1 MADFAWQA
9 QFLDPDRSNLEDL
22 RQQGYDFVDLII
34 DQVLNGQTK
43 PFVKEE
49 TLGNF
54 AIPSQAME
62 LSDLLM
68 EVRSQILP
76 RALNLHHPG
85 YMGHMDS
92 VPLAITVWA
101 DALVSALH
109 NNMLSYELAPV
120 FNQLEAQLMLWFA
133 KLFGLSDRS
142 FGTLVAGGSLANITA
157 LLVARN
163 HRFPESKNRG
173 LEHQRLV
180 AFVSEAAHNSFEK
193 GMNVIGLGKE
203 NLIRIPTNNRGE
215 IDLAKLELAIL
226 ASKAKDQIPFFVVAV
241 AGTTVTGAID
251 PIPKV
256 AEIAK
261 KYGCWFH
268 LDAAYG
274 GAAILSPSY
283 KDLLQGSELAD
294 SITFNPQKWMWV
306 SRTCAMLLVSDRS
319 HLDQAFD
326 QQLPYMN
333 EEKLNFGN
341 LTLQGTRRTDSLK
354 LWLALKALGTDGYA
368 QLIDHSMENCLKL
381 RRWIEQQP
389 DLELV
394 CEPTLNILCIRS
406 TDPTISNTKL
416 RQRWIEQNRLWL
428 SLPLWQGDRIL
439 KAVVLHPYARAD

>member
-49 TLGNF
+49 TLGIF

-101 DALVSALH
+101 DALASALH
-109 NNMLSYELAPV
+109 NNMLSSELAPV
-120 FNQLEAQLMLWFA
+120 FTQLEAELMIWFA
-133 KLFGLSDRS
+133 QLFGLSDRG

-394 CEPTLNILCIRS
+394 CEPTLNILCLRS